1 MRQRGLTDS
10 HPRHC
15 NPRFGFERMKTARAG
30 LDRYRMRRRVAAS
43 LTLASPPER
52 SDGSP
57 AAAQI
62 RKPRADRDA
71 KNTSKRI
78 TSVDNVM
85 THA

>member
-30 LDRYRMRRRVAAS
+30 LDRYRMRRRVGPS

-52 SDGSP
+52 CDGSP
-57 AAAQI
+57 AAARS
-62 RKPRADRDA
+62 RKLRADRGA
-71 KNTSKRI
+71 KIASKRI

-85 THA
+85 TAA